1 MLSRPFYIPQKF
13 DTIVSETESLM
24 NDVRDLEEE
33 VSEGLNSMKEN
44 LDDAA
49 MDMSSKRTR
58 PDFLP

>member
-1 MLSRPFYIPQKF
+1 
-13 DTIVSETESLM
+13 M

-49 MDMSSKRTR
+49 MDMSSKTTH